1 LQGAKLVKEG
11 FFYRAGHQTMAF
23 VDYMGDLFLFFVDF
37 CRSLVQP
44 PWFVREVIGQM
55 YHLGVKSFTLVVVSC
70 FAVGMVLAMQGI
82 KVLSWFGASN
92 YIATSVALT
101 FTRELGPLM
110 AGIMVAARG
119 GAGMGAE
126 LGSMRVTHQLD
137 ALTVSAVNPMKY
149 LVVTRILA
157 CMLVLPLLTVAAN
170 LVGILGG
177 MVIGV
182 TQVGM
187 SSTYYYTLTIKY
199 LTLKDVL
206 PGIGKTAFFGLIVG
220 TVSCY
225 HGFNTEHGT
234 FGVGQATKTSVVR
247 SILLILVADVFLTKL
262 TLLLWP

>member
-1 LQGAKLVKEG
+1 MKEG
-11 FFYRAGHQTMAF
+11 LFYRAGHQTMAF
-23 VDYMGDLFLFFVDF
+23 IDYMGDLFLFLVDA
-37 CRSLVQP
+37 CRSLVHP
-44 PWFVREVIGQM
+44 PWFVREVIAQM
-55 YHLGVKSFTLVVVSC
+55 YHLGVKSFTLVVVAC
-70 FAVGMVLAMQGI
+70 FAVGLVLAMQGI

-92 YIATSVALT
+92 YIATSVAMS
-101 FTRELGPLM
+101 FVRELGPLL

-157 CMLVLPLLTVAAN
+157 CMLILPLLTVAAN
-170 LVGILGG
+170 IVGILGG
-177 MVIGV
+177 MLIGV

-187 SSTYYYTLTIKY
+187 TPTYYYTLTVKY

-206 PGIGKTAFFGLIVG
+206 PGIGKTSIFGLIVG
-220 TVSCY
+220 TVGCY
-225 HGFNTEHGT
+225 HGYNTEHGT
-234 FGVGQATKTSVVR
+234 FGVGQATKTAVVR

-262 TLLLWP
+262 TLLIWP

>member
-1 LQGAKLVKEG
+1 MKEG
-11 FFYRAGHQTMAF
+11 LFYRVGHQTMAF
-23 VDYMGDLFLFFVDF
+23 VDYMGALFLFLVDA
-37 CRSLVQP
+37 CRTLAYP
-44 PWFVREVIGQM
+44 PWFVREVIAQM
-55 YHLGVKSFTLVVVSC
+55 YHLGVKSFTLVVVAC
-70 FAVGMVLAMQGI
+70 FAVGLVLAMQGL

-92 YIATSVALT
+92 YIATSVAMS
-101 FTRELGPLM
+101 FVRELGPLL

-170 LVGILGG
+170 IVGILGG
-177 MVIGV
+177 LVIGV

-187 SSTYYYTLTIKY
+187 SPGYYYVLTIKY
-199 LTLKDVL
+199 LTLKDIL
-206 PGIGKTAFFGLIVG
+206 PGIGKTAIFGLIVG

-225 HGFNTEHGT
+225 HGYNTEHGT
-234 FGVGQATKTSVVR
+234 FGVGQATKISVVR
-247 SILLILVADVFLTKL
+247 SILLILIADVFLTKL
-262 TLLLWP
+262 TILLWP

>member
-1 LQGAKLVKEG
+1 MEH
-11 FFYRAGHQTMAF
+11 R
-23 VDYMGDLFLFFVDF
+23 FLFWVDS
-37 CRSLVQP
+37 CRSLVYP
-44 PWFVREVIGQM
+44 PWFIREVINQM
-55 YHLGVKSFTLVVVSC
+55 FQLGVKSFTLVVVAC
-70 FAVGMVLAMQGI
+70 FAVGLVLAMQGL

-92 YIATSVALT
+92 YIANSVALS
-101 FTRELGPLM
+101 FCLELGPLM
-110 AGIMVAARG
+110 DGIMVAARG
-119 GAGMGAE
+119 CAGIGAE

-149 LVVTRILA
+149 LVVTRIVA

-170 LVGILGG
+170 IVGILGG
-177 MVIGV
+177 LVIGV

-187 SSTYYYTLTIKY
+187 TPTYYYTLTIKY

-206 PGIGKTAFFGLIVG
+206 PGIGKTSIFGLIVG
-220 TVSCY
+220 TVGCY

-262 TLLLWP
+262 TIFLWP